1 MESTQVVAA
10 PGVPVAH
17 ESRIAGH
24 MARHA
29 LVIAPLVILACGL
42 LRGIDGAISAA
53 IALVLVC
60 GNFMISARLIGWA
73 AAKGPAAIQAAV
85 LGGFVVR
92 LAALMVIVLA
102 LEQLDFIDL
111 PVLVI
116 TIAITHIAL
125 LIWETRY
132 VSLTLAAPGL
142 KLGVDD
148 REPKDSEQTGSHE
161 HGAKQMP
168 VVREPKAK
176 E

>member
-1 MESTQVVAA
+1 MESATVVAA
-10 PGVPVAH
+10 SGMPVAH

-29 LVIAPLVILACGL
+29 LLIAPVVILVCAL
-42 LRGIDGAISAA
+42 VRGVDGAISAA
-53 IALVLVC
+53 IGLLLVAL
-60 GNFMISARLIGWA
+60 NFLISARLIGWA
-73 AAKGPAAIQAAV
+73 ADKGAAFLQGAV

-102 LEQLDFIDL
+102 LEQVDFIDL

-116 TIAITHIAL
+116 TIAVTHIAL

-142 KLGVDD
+142 KPGVNE
-148 REPKDSEQTGSHE
+148 REPKD
-161 HGAKQMP
+161 
-168 VVREPKAK
+168 K